1 MQKVL
6 TGNQAVA
13 WGVRLARAQVISAY
27 PITPQTTIIEEISDF
42 INRGEFQAKF
52 IKVESE
58 HSAMSGCIS
67 ATAAGARTFTA
78 TSSQGLALMHEMLHW
93 AGGGRLPIVMANV
106 NRALAPGWTIWCDQN
121 DSLSQRDTG
130 WIQLYCETAQEAL
143 DTVIIAYKLAE
154 RVLIPV
160 MVNLDA
166 FFLSHTAETVEIP
179 EQREVDSFLP
189 KFNFKYKLDVEKPF
203 AMFGAAG
210 PDIYQEFRYNQQI
223 AFTEALSAFKE
234 IELEYKEKFDYS
246 YGEIELYRGE
256 EAEIILATSGSAVST
271 AREVVD
277 NLRSQGEKIGLLK
290 LKMFRPFPAE
300 SCKRALK
307 NVKKVAVI
315 DRNICPGVGG
325 IWAQEL
331 KSALYD
337 MPSNERPAIFSFI
350 AGLGGRDITLQT
362 VTEAFQIIKESEYPK
377 QEIYWLNLKKL

>member
-13 WGVRLARAQVISAY
+13 WGVRLARVQVISAY

-42 INRGEFQAKF
+42 INRGEFNAKF

-67 ATAAGARTFTA
+67 AEATGVRTFTA
-78 TSSQGLALMHEMLHW
+78 TSAQGLALMHEMLHW
-93 AGGGRLPIVMANV
+93 AGGGRLPIVMVNV

-130 WIQLYCETAQEAL
+130 WIQMYCETAQEAL
-143 DTVIIAYKLAE
+143 DTVLIAYKLAE

-166 FFLSHTAETVEIP
+166 FFLSHTAEIVNIP
-179 EQREVDSFLP
+179 EPEKVDEFLP
-189 KFNFKYKLDVEKPF
+189 KFDFKWKLDVDKPF

-210 PDIYQEFRYNQQI
+210 PDIYQEFRYNQQT
-223 AFTEALSAFKE
+223 AFNETLAIFNE
-234 IELEYKEKFDYS
+234 IENEYTQTFGRS
-246 YGEIELYRGE
+246 YGEMELYRGE
-256 EAEIILATSGSAVST
+256 DAEVIVATSGSAVST
-271 AREVVD
+271 AREVID
-277 NLRSQGEKIGLLK
+277 DFRSKGEKVGLLK
-290 LKMFRPFPAE
+290 LKLLRPFPVE
-300 SCKRALK
+300 SCKQALK
-307 NVKKVAVI
+307 NIRKVAVI

-337 MPSNERPAIFSFI
+337 LSPNERPTIFSFI
-350 AGLGGRDITLQT
+350 AGLGGRDITPQT
-362 VTEAFQIIKESEYPK
+362 ITEAFQITNENGYPQK
-377 QEIYWLNLKKL
+377 KIYWLGL